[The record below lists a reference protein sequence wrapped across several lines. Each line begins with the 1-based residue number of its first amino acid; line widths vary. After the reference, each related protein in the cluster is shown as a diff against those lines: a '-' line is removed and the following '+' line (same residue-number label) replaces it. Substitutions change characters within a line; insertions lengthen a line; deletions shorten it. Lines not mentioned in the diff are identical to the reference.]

1 VVVEQSRTTSP
12 EPDAGGGTRIGGPLL
27 AAARLGWLLLTLAAI
42 VLVSILLPQAYTDML
57 TPCQAPP
64 CDPLRP
70 TLGYLATL
78 REIGLPL
85 ETRAA
90 INIGAMFVLAVAYI
104 TIGVGIFALRS
115 DDWMAILTSL
125 VLITLGATTSVIYP
139 AARLEPPLRWPA
151 LAVEGFLL
159 ASLVAALYL
168 FPNGRFVPR
177 WSRWLV
183 LLWVAWVGYSYLF
196 PDAPLSILGMSFA
209 QFLVLRLVWYSGG
222 MVAQVYRFR
231 GAASPAQRQQ
241 TKLVLAGIATAF
253 VIFFALELPVV
264 FMPELAGATTSGV
277 LYRLITLPLDTV
289 GLLLIPVAVA
299 ISMLH
304 YRLWDVDQLIN
315 RTLVYGSLTISLT
328 LIYLLTVTFAQFLVR
343 LVTGQESDLA
353 IIASTL
359 AIAWLL
365 QPLRGRLQRFIDRRF
380 YRRKYDA
387 ERVLRG
393 FGAVT
398 RSEIDLDRLS
408 RALIDAADE
417 TVQPAHVSLW
427 QRRAGGESERGNA

>member
-1 VVVEQSRTTSP
+1 VVVEHIRTITT
-12 EPDAGGGTRIGGPLL
+12 EPDSGGSTRLAGPLL
-27 AAARLGWLLLTLAAI
+27 LAARLGWLLLTLAAV
-42 VLVSILLPQAYTDML
+42 VLVGILMPRSYAEMI
-57 TPCQAPP
+57 TPCEAPP
-64 CDPLRP
+64 CSMMRP

-90 INIGAMFVLAVAYI
+90 ISTGSMLIMAAAYI
-104 TIGVGIFALRS
+104 AIGIGIFALRS

-125 VLITLGATTSVIYP
+125 ALITLGATTSAIYP

-159 ASLVAALYL
+159 ASVVATLYL

-183 LLWVAWVGYSYLF
+183 LLWVAWVGYSYIL

-222 MVAQVYRFR
+222 FAAQVFRFR
-231 GAASPAQRQQ
+231 STASTAQRQQ
-241 TKLVLAGIATAF
+241 TKWVLAGIGAAF
-253 VIFFALELPVV
+253 VIFFALELPVAFV
-264 FMPELAGATTSGV
+264 PELQGATPGGV
-277 LYRLITLPLDTV
+277 LYRLVSLPLITA
-289 GLLLIPVAVA
+289 GLLMIPVAVA

-315 RTLVYGSLTISLT
+315 RTLVYGSLTLALT

-343 LVTGQESDLA
+343 LLTGQESDLA

-359 AIAWLL
+359 AIAALL
-365 QPLRGRLQRFIDRRF
+365 QPLRGRIQRFIDRRF

-408 RALIDAADE
+408 RALVAAADE

-427 QRRAGGESERGNA
+427 QRRGAGDSKRGSL